1 MRKIYLDETNM
12 NPIYGARLI
21 PLSIAYYEA
30 LGGALW
36 YKSKI
41 LIEKYRATLMNI
53 FKIPVS
59 IYFISVLFFLK
70 QLAPLNVILIA
81 FIMMTFCV
89 MIIVTLITCPVEGDL
104 AYKDEKKEIGDIN
117 IEDEEEKLS

>member
-1 MRKIYLDETNM
+1 MLNGIYSETCPVGMRKIYLDETNM

-41 LIEKYRATLMNI
+41 LIEPRFEVHLKVTNLDLTKIRIHGNKLLM
-53 FKIPVS
+53 
-59 IYFISVLFFLK
+59 
-70 QLAPLNVILIA
+70 
-81 FIMMTFCV
+81 
-89 MIIVTLITCPVEGDL
+89 DL
-104 AYKDEKKEIGDIN
+104 
-117 IEDEEEKLS
+117 L